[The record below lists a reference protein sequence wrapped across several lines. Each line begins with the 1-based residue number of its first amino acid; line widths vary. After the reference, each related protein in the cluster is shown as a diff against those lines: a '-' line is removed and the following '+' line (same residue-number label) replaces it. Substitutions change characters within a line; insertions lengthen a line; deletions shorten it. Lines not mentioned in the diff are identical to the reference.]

1 MYTADNSIFDHF
13 AVPPEIDRQL
23 VIDNLLMETAE
34 LEILYPSPSFLKLAI
49 QRWSQKEL
57 PIWQELYDT
66 TTYVYNPIHNY
77 DRTEDGWDDRV
88 PNLTYGK
95 GTGDHS
101 TTRGTDTTTASQR
114 AFNDG
119 SGLVDVDK
127 QIFDHGSGV
136 DTTHDGADTETGNEK
151 TTHHMEISGNI
162 GVMSTQEM
170 IQKQRDVVQFN
181 VIDEIIRSFKD
192 RFCLLIY

>member
-49 QRWSQKEL
+49 QRWSAKEL

-77 DRTEDGWDDRV
+77 DRTEDGWDERV
-88 PNLTYGK
+88 PDLTYGK
-95 GTGDHS
+95 GTTDTS
-101 TTRGTDTTTASQR
+101 DTRGLDTTMASQR

-136 DTTHDGADTETGNEK
+136 TTVHTGADTETGSDK

-181 VIDEIIRSFKD
+181 VIDEIIRSFKE

>member
-49 QRWSQKEL
+49 QRWSAKEL

-77 DRTEDGWDDRV
+77 DRTEDGWDERV
-88 PNLTYGK
+88 PDLTYGK
-95 GTGDHS
+95 GTTDTS
-101 TTRGTDTTTASQR
+101 DTRGQDTTTASQR

-136 DTTHDGADTETGNEK
+136 TTSHTGADTETGSDK
-151 TTHHMEISGNI
+151 TTHHMEVHGNI

-170 IQKQRDVVQFN
+170 IQKQREVVQFN
-181 VIDEIIRSFKD
+181 VIDEIIRSFKE